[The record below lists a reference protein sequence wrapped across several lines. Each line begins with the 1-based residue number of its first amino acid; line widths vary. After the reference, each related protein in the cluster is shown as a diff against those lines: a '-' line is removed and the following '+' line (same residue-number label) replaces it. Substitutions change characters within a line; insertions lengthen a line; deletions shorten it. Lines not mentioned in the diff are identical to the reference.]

1 MCVVVAARA
10 RRPDGAEAGA
20 TAPGRHVLSAG
31 IVSAGPRE
39 PWIQTPR
46 AGSFNRASAG
56 SCGAL
61 HSLCSRR
68 GPREAAQKAAQK
80 MAQVAPE
87 VVVAGQVVGPPVVA
101 AQVVTPQAAVP
112 DRGAGDQSGKPGLM
126 ALAAAIAIPDSAPG
140 ELYMKQR
147 IQWLETLT
155 AGMYENMNIY
165 DVHSKPP
172 ETKSGRRGSFLAET
186 KVAQVLGHSTECERQ
201 CCAPAH
207 SLMLHVNDKDG
218 NTMVTIQ
225 RPGWGTGKYCLNHGA
240 CMDCCRDEIIVHE
253 GRVDA
258 EADACLCC
266 SCCPCCD
273 GCGQRVVNPNPISK
287 ARVPYLGGGCAPQ
300 IDVYE
305 DHDSARPNGRVTGP
319 CCFGGC
325 SEFCCE
331 SKFMYKTLDGRDVS
345 RIRKLVPTNCCDC
358 LKELCTDADNY
369 KLEFY
374 EGSTNEEKANTIGL
388 ALLTDYMFFER
399 DLGVCTC
406 GQTNDGNPYI
416 MFTLCLTFIYG
427 CICPCNAT
435 VVFPVKEALRAAAG
449 GGPDAPDAA
458 EPEDPWL
465 RNYLRNRKMHHRK

>member
-1 MCVVVAARA
+1 
-10 RRPDGAEAGA
+10 
-20 TAPGRHVLSAG
+20 
-31 IVSAGPRE
+31 
-39 PWIQTPR
+39 
-46 AGSFNRASAG
+46 
-56 SCGAL
+56 
-61 HSLCSRR
+61 
-68 GPREAAQKAAQK
+68 

-186 KVAQVLGHSTECERQ
+186 KVAQVLGHSTECERN
-201 CCAPAH
+201 CCAPGH

-225 RPGWGTGKYCLNHGA
+225 RPGWGAGKYCLNHGA
-240 CMDCCRDEIIVHE
+240 FMDCCRDEIIVHE
-253 GRVDA
+253 GRVEA
-258 EADACLCC
+258 EPTWCTCC
-266 SCCPCCD
+266 RCHCKCCGKNMQSPCD

-331 SKFMYKTLDGRDVS
+331 SKFMYRTLDGRDVS
-345 RIRKLVPTNCCDC
+345 RVRKLVPTNCCDC

>member
-1 MCVVVAARA
+1 
-10 RRPDGAEAGA
+10 
-20 TAPGRHVLSAG
+20 
-31 IVSAGPRE
+31 
-39 PWIQTPR
+39 
-46 AGSFNRASAG
+46 
-56 SCGAL
+56 
-61 HSLCSRR
+61 
-68 GPREAAQKAAQK
+68 

-225 RPGWGTGKYCLNHGA
+225 RPGWGAGKYCLNHGA
-240 CMDCCRDEIIVHE
+240 FMDCCRDEIIVHE
-253 GRVDA
+253 GRVEA
-258 EADACLCC
+258 EPTWCTCC
-266 SCCPCCD
+266 RCHCKCCGKNVQSPCD

-319 CCFGGC
+319 CCFGGGA
-325 SEFCCE
+325 EFGGE
-331 SKFMYKTLDGRDVS
+331 SKFRYRTLDGRDVS
-345 RIRKLVPTNCCDC
+345 RVRKLVPTNCCDC
-358 LKELCTDADNY
+358 LKQCCTDADNY

-374 EGSTNEEKANTIGL
+374 EGSTNEEKANTLGL
-388 ALLTDYMFFER
+388 ALLLDYMFFER
-399 DLGVCTC
+399 DLGVFTFKMPEE
-406 GQTNDGNPYI
+406 GKPAYI
-416 MFTLCLTFIYG
+416 KFTLCLTFIYG
-427 CICPCNAT
+427 CVCPCNAT
-435 VVFPVKEALRAAAG
+435 IPLVDPNNPQALLG
-449 GGPDAPDAA
+449 GGPAAPDAA

-465 RNYLRNRKMHHRK
+465 RNYLRNRKMHHRE